1 MTQTIVRP
9 EEPMGDG
16 QGWVSVVV
24 DDVPG
29 HYELVPGR
37 SKGQ

>member
-24 DDVPG
+24 DVPG
-29 HYELVPGR
+29 HYELAPGR